1 VRGQPDRCGQ
11 NYFFASRQPIA
22 LPVRGNDLSVDAF
35 ENSGKTG
42 AARANY
48 HPGGYMKNVKTV
60 EEWKEILDAQLPHR
74 AADTILQSL
83 IGYCYR
89 DISRHR
95 DEDTQSLANALR
107 AFTKISHAGN

>member
-1 VRGQPDRCGQ
+1 MTILTGGCMKTVR
-11 NYFFASRQPIA
+11 
-22 LPVRGNDLSVDAF
+22 
-35 ENSGKTG
+35 
-42 AARANY
+42 
-48 HPGGYMKNVKTV
+48 TV

-95 DEDTQSLANALR
+95 DEDTQSLANALL